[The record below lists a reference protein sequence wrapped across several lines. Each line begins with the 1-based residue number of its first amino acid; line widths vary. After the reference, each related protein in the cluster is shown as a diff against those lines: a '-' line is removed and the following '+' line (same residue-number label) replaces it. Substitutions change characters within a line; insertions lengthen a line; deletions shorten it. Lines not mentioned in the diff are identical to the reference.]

1 MDVHREAGAHGEA
14 GAHAAGAEAPDGGA
28 SAVGEVAADASG
40 AAEAVADGGSTSAE
54 VEEVGEH
61 RQRAVPAN
69 RRLARSQR
77 TGRSHPG

>member
-1 MDVHREAGAHGEA
+1 MAAHG
-14 GAHAAGAEAPDGGA
+14 AGAEAPDGGA
-28 SAVGEVAADASG
+28 SAAEAVADDASA
-40 AAEAVADGGSTSAE
+40 AAEAVAGGGSTSAE